1 MNESGIVM
9 ALDRLDVLETRIK
22 DLVKLV
28 QELKRKNVSLEDEVK
43 AARQQIVSQDEMNR
57 RWEKERLD
65 IKSRIERVMSEIELL
80 ECADDPKEVALD

>member
-1 MNESGIVM
+1 M

-28 QELKRKNVSLEDEVK
+28 QELKRKNASLEDEVK
-43 AARQQIVSQDEMNR
+43 AARQQLVSQDDVNR

-80 ECADDPKEVALD
+80 ECADDSKEVALD

>member
-1 MNESGIVM
+1 M

-28 QELKRKNVSLEDEVK
+28 QELKRKNASLEDEVK
-43 AARQQIVSQDEMNR
+43 AARQQIVSQDDLNR
-57 RWEKERLD
+57 RWEKERID

-80 ECADDPKEVALD
+80 ECADDSKEVALD